1 LPKARHSTA
10 GRIKEMRT
18 SPSQSTAPGA
28 MAAAPLAMARSLGA
42 TQPVHTPI
50 CPTRPQV
57 PMPEDTGGDGRWRER
72 RKRVLELNREAARQT
87 QERLQLD
94 EYQEDALSRKLSL
107 LLEHLEEEPEVQ
119 LSYFKEDA
127 RKAGGEYV
135 KREGRVKKIDLYGRV
150 LVMEDGTKV
159 PLDDL
164 FRLDGALFTE

>member
-1 LPKARHSTA
+1 MSGRYDDMLFLPHPDPK
-10 GRIKEMRT
+10 
-18 SPSQSTAPGA
+18 
-28 MAAAPLAMARSLGA
+28 
-42 TQPVHTPI
+42 TQP
-50 CPTRPQV
+50 RMSPQDRAAQFS
-57 PMPEDTGGDGRWRER
+57 PFAALTGHSA
-72 RKRVLELNREAARQT
+72 VLREAARQT

-135 KREGRVKKIDLYGRV
+135 TREGRVKKIDLYGRV

>member
-1 LPKARHSTA
+1 MSGRYDDMLFLPHPDPKTHPRMSPQDRAAQFSPFAALTGHSA
-10 GRIKEMRT
+10 
-18 SPSQSTAPGA
+18 
-28 MAAAPLAMARSLGA
+28 
-42 TQPVHTPI
+42 
-50 CPTRPQV
+50 
-57 PMPEDTGGDGRWRER
+57 
-72 RKRVLELNREAARQT
+72 VLREAARQT

-135 KREGRVKKIDLYGRV
+135 EREGRVKKIDLYGRV

>member
-1 LPKARHSTA
+1 MSGRYDDMLFLPHPDPKTYPRMSPQDRAAQFSPFAALTGHSA
-10 GRIKEMRT
+10 
-18 SPSQSTAPGA
+18 
-28 MAAAPLAMARSLGA
+28 
-42 TQPVHTPI
+42 
-50 CPTRPQV
+50 
-57 PMPEDTGGDGRWRER
+57 
-72 RKRVLELNREAARQT
+72 VLREAARQT